1 MVYFNIL
8 TIGHL
13 YDFVRGPLL
22 LAAIILFVLGTVF
35 QILRFVRLSRMNK
48 KSPKHLSSTKKIDLK
63 NKINSQYI
71 KRRIA
76 MLKVT
81 VLGTNTIM
89 AAVCSV
95 FHLFLFIV
103 PVFLIAHSVTLD
115 ELIGINLFPFIFSDS
130 TSDFFTI
137 IVILCVIFFL
147 FRRMFVKRVR
157 SITSINDYFTLFFA
171 AAPFITGFYA
181 SHFSDGY
188 NILIILHI
196 ISGELFIA
204 AIPFTKLVHMIY
216 FFINR
221 FFIESEYSFTSGGR
235 SW

>member
-1 MVYFNIL
+1 MVYSKIL

-22 LAAIILFVLGTVF
+22 LAAIILFVSGTVF

-48 KSPKHLSSTKKIDLK
+48 KSHLSAPKKINLK
-63 NKINSQYI
+63 NKINSKYI

-89 AAVCSV
+89 AAVCSI
-95 FHLFLFIV
+95 FHIFLFIV

-115 ELIGINLFPFIFSDS
+115 ELIGINLFPFILSDS

-147 FRRMFVKRVR
+147 LRRMLVKKVR
-157 SITSINDYFTLFFA
+157 YITSINDYFTLFIA

-181 SHFSDGY
+181 SHFSYGY

-221 FFIESEYSFTSGGR
+221 FFIESEYSFTSRGR
-235 SW
+235 TW